1 MTVLKKY
8 SYILLLGIISLFVEH
23 PAAFAQNHQGC
34 YAYVTEMVRS
44 SNFLVREVSKGKV
57 NLLIDDDQPNMI
69 SAQVVY
75 DKIPEPDNPNTSTAI
90 GWIKYDVEKHIL
102 WNNSAY
108 LNEHPVQLTYN
119 RKYALGFDQCRKNKK

>member
-1 MTVLKKY
+1 MMILKRY
-8 SYILLLGIISLFVEH
+8 SCILLLGILVGFVTNQS
-23 PAAFAQNHQGC
+23 ASAQVHFGC

-44 SNFLVREVSKGKV
+44 SNFPMREVEKNKI

-75 DKIPEPDNPNTSTAI
+75 DVIPQPDNLNTSAAI
-90 GWIKYDVEKHIL
+90 GWIKYDVTKHIL
-102 WNNSAY
+102 WNNSAD

-119 RKYALGFDQCRKNKK
+119 KKYAIDFDQCHKKYH